1 MTNANEKLLIYFD
14 DEEHLVR
21 RLGAAVI
28 SCWREL
34 PNATQDRLIQQAKRV
49 VDVEDSEGLDEQIRR
64 FITDHDESR

>member
-34 PNATQDRLIQQAKRV
+34 PNTTQDRLIQQAKRV